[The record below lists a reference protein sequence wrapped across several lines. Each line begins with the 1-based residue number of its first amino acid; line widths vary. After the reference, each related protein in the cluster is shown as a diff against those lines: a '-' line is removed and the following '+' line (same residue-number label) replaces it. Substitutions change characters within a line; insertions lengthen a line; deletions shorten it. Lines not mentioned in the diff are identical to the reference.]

1 VIRSISVRSICD
13 KKHILS
19 EVLTIKSIIMFLKI
33 SLKVHKIQRRKKFIH
48 GIQQINT
55 IPCEKQYFMKCSEVL
70 DDYQNA
76 PLQKQL
82 PKD

>member
-1 VIRSISVRSICD
+1 
-13 KKHILS
+13 
-19 EVLTIKSIIMFLKI
+19 MFFKI

-82 PKD
+82 SKDQKHHQEQLQKQKVVNSR

>member
-1 VIRSISVRSICD
+1 
-13 KKHILS
+13 
-19 EVLTIKSIIMFLKI
+19 MFFKI

-76 PLQKQL
+76 PLQKQYII
-82 PKD
+82 KRSETSSKTTSEAKSC